1 MEMSDDSILREK
13 AREVAGNLPNRRPY
27 RMWGGSGDGA
37 QCTVCGAPVKH
48 DEVQLE
54 LEFTGDD
61 GAGASNYHCH
71 IRCFSALE
79 LELRNLELAE
89 RTISARDQ
97 TQSATATTA
106 MAAGRQNGT

>member
-1 MEMSDDSILREK
+1 MSDDSNLREK
-13 AREVAGNLPNRRPY
+13 AREVIQAGSLPYRRPD

-61 GAGASNYHCH
+61 GAGASNYYCH
-71 IRCFSALE
+71 IKCFSALE
-79 LELRNLELAE
+79 LELQNLELGR
-89 RTISARDQ
+89 RTISASDQ
-97 TQSATATTA
+97 TQSAIAA
-106 MAAGRQNGT
+106 GMAGGRQNET

>member
-1 MEMSDDSILREK
+1 MSDDSILREK
-13 AREVAGNLPNRRPY
+13 ARKAIQAGNLPYRRPD

-37 QCTVCGAPVKH
+37 QCVVCGAPVKH

-61 GAGASNYHCH
+61 GASAGNYCCH

-79 LELRNLELAE
+79 LELQNFELAG
-89 RTISARDQ
+89 RTISPSDQ
-97 TQSATATTA
+97 TQSATAPG
-106 MAAGRQNGT
+106 GRQKET